1 MKGLDNQDI
10 DCENLNRGFKFG
22 GLSLDF
28 ESKIT
33 LFSNRHLIF
42 RKHK

>member
-1 MKGLDNQDI
+1 MGRFMRSLDNQDI

-22 GLSLDF
+22 VLSLDF

-33 LFSNRHLIF
+33 VFQTAI
-42 RKHK
+42 